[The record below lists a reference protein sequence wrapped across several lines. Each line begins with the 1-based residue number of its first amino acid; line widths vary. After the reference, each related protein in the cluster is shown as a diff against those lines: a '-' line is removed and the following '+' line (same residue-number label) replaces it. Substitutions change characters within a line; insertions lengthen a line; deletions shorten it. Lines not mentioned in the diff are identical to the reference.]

1 MADANKTTI
10 FTTEKALARLRESV
24 HAKATNFYAITP
36 GIEVGVVLSNL
47 AYPNCLD
54 FRSEREWQSKSGEA
68 TIKSRQQYPTAL
80 KIV

>member
-54 FRSEREWQSKSGEA
+54 FRSEGSGNLRA
-68 TIKSRQQYPTAL
+68 ASDN
-80 KIV
+80 